1 MATGAGIRVRRGAAD
16 VKPWRKYF
24 ASGGRFSLLVLVGV
38 SGLAI
43 MGAQRQETMPP
54 PARLTIVPSAGD
66 FGAIPPG
73 PEPVPRTFKVANADR
88 VTDASATL
96 PARQVFSLRDPS
108 DLDHEGLALAA
119 GESASK
125 LTVDLETGEPDQFV
139 ITNDE
144 CTGKTL
150 FLGQTCTVDVAF
162 KPTQEGSFH
171 TCLVVGPELQ
181 PDDRIAVPVAGAG
194 LHSS

>member
-1 MATGAGIRVRRGAAD
+1 VAMT
-16 VKPWRKYF
+16 
-24 ASGGRFSLLVLVGV
+24 LN
-38 SGLAI
+38 
-43 MGAQRQETMPP
+43 
-54 PARLTIVPSAGD
+54 VP
-66 FGAIPPG
+66 
-73 PEPVPRTFKVANADR
+73 NADR
-88 VTDASATL
+88 LPDASATL

-108 DLDHEGLALAA
+108 HLDHEGLALAA

-162 KPTQEGSFH
+162 KPTQEGSLH

-181 PDDRIAVPVAGAG
+181 PDDRIAVPVPGSD
-194 LHSS
+194 LPPSLTP